1 MATTTAAR
9 PTVLIR
15 RINGERF
22 TPLSLAKKLGA
33 TALLESASF
42 QRGRERFSFLLLKEA
57 FRVFQK
63 GEEMFMKRDG
73 TTLALRGKVGGKSPG
88 TNGDILDVLS
98 HFARQHEAGS
108 EPFPLPA
115 GGIGFLSYEYC
126 RRFDTIRVQ
135 ERPDPL
141 GLPDAMFLFGNLF
154 LVFDHYT
161 DTISLVGLNYREK
174 EIDLERALDET
185 EHRINDLDFNFMAP
199 ARSDWSVERL
209 PREDD
214 HAAYLRGV
222 EAVKEQI
229 VRGNLLQGVLSR
241 RMQVRTDMPAIEAY
255 RALRSGNP
263 SPYMFY
269 LDFGEFQLFGAS
281 PEVHVKA
288 RDGKAALR
296 PLAGTRR
303 RGAGP
308 AEDAAL
314 ERELLAD
321 AKERAEHL
329 MLVDLAR
336 NDLGRVCEPGSVEVT
351 EFMEVERY
359 SHVMHIVSH
368 VEGKLAS
375 GKTGLDALRAT
386 FPAGTVSGAPKIRA
400 IEIID
405 SLEPVRR
412 GFYAGVVAHVES
424 DGSLDSCIS
433 IRCALKQGDVVTL
446 QAGAGVVADSVPQ
459 KEYEE
464 TEAKLGA
471 LARALGIEAP
481 QGART
486 IEAPQSA
493 RTREA

>member
-1 MATTTAAR
+1 MAATVATR

-15 RINGERF
+15 RMNGERF

-33 TALLESASF
+33 CALLESASF
-42 QRGRERFSFLLLKEA
+42 QRGRERFSFLLLREA

-63 GEEMFMKRDG
+63 GEDLFLRRDG
-73 TTLALRGKVGGKSPG
+73 TTLALRG
-88 TNGDILDVLS
+88 TYADILDVLAY
-98 HFARQHEAGS
+98 FGKQHEGRVES
-108 EPFPLPA
+108 FPLPT
-115 GGIGFLSYEYC
+115 GGLGFLGYEYC
-126 RRFDTIRVQ
+126 RRFDTIRTRD
-135 ERPDPL
+135 RPDPL
-141 GLPDAMFLFGNLF
+141 GLPDAVFLFGSVF

-185 EHRINDLDFNFMAP
+185 ERRINDLDFNFMAP
-199 ARSDWSVERL
+199 ARTDWTVQRL

-214 HAAYLRGV
+214 RQTYLWGV
-222 EAVKEQI
+222 EKVKEQI
-229 VRGNLLQGVLSR
+229 VAGNLLQGVLSR
-241 RMQVRTDMPAIEAY
+241 RLQVRTDMPALEAY
-255 RALRSGNP
+255 RTLRSTNP

-269 LDFGEFQLFGAS
+269 LDFGDYQLFGAS
-281 PEVHVKA
+281 PEVHVKV
-288 RDGKAALR
+288 RDGTAAIR

-303 RGAGP
+303 RGARA

-314 ERELLAD
+314 EKELLSD
-321 AKERAEHL
+321 PKERAEHL

-336 NDLGRVCEPGSVEVT
+336 NDLGRVCAPGSVQVT
-351 EFMEVERY
+351 ELMEVERY

-368 VEGKLAS
+368 VEGKLAE

-400 IEIID
+400 IEVID

-433 IRCALKQGDVVTL
+433 IRCALKQGDGVPL
-446 QAGAGVVADSVPQ
+446 QAGAGIVADSVPE
-459 KEYEE
+459 KEFEE

-471 LARALGIEAP
+471 LARALGIEA
-481 QGART
+481 
-486 IEAPQSA
+486 EA
-493 RTREA
+493 

>member
-1 MATTTAAR
+1 VR
-9 PTVLIR
+9 K
-15 RINGERF
+15 INGERF

-33 TALLESASF
+33 VALLESASF

-63 GEEMFMKRDG
+63 GDELFMKRDG
-73 TTLALRGKVGGKSPG
+73 TTLAMKGRPRGTPASAP
-88 TNGDILDVLS
+88 GDILDVLA
-98 HFARQHEAGS
+98 HFARQHEGIS
-108 EPFPLPA
+108 QPFPLPT
-115 GGIGFLSYEYC
+115 GGIGFLSYEYS
-126 RRFDTIRVQ
+126 RRFDTMRMQ
-135 ERPDPL
+135 DRPDPL
-141 GLPDAMFLFGNLF
+141 GLPDAMFLLGNLF

-161 DTISLVGLNYREK
+161 DTITLVGLNYREK
-174 EIDLERALDET
+174 EIDLERALDEA
-185 EHRINDLDFNFMAP
+185 ESRINDLDFNFMAP
-199 ARSDWSVERL
+199 VKKDWTMERL

-214 HAAYLRGV
+214 RAGYLRGV
-222 EAVKEQI
+222 ERVKQEI
-229 VRGNLLQGVLSR
+229 VKGNLLQGVLSR
-241 RMQVRTDMPAIEAY
+241 RLQVRTDMPAIEAY

-269 LDFGEFQLFGAS
+269 LDFGDFQLFGAS

-288 RDGKAALR
+288 RDGVAAIR

-303 RGAGP
+303 RGATP

-314 ERELLAD
+314 EKELLAD
-321 AKERAEHL
+321 PKERAEHL

-336 NDLGRVCEPGSVEVT
+336 NDLGRVCAPGTVQVT
-351 EFMEVERY
+351 ELMEVERY

-368 VEGKLAS
+368 VEGKLAE
-375 GKTGLDALRAT
+375 GRTGLDALRAT

-400 IEIID
+400 VEIID

-412 GFYAGVVAHVES
+412 GFYAGVVAHVEA

-433 IRCALKQGDVVTL
+433 IRCAVRQGDLVTL
-446 QAGAGVVADSVPQ
+446 QAGAGIVADSVPE

-471 LARALGIEAP
+471 LARALGMEV
-481 QGART
+481 
-486 IEAPQSA
+486 
-493 RTREA
+493 

>member
-1 MATTTAAR
+1 MATTIAAKPAVMVR
-9 PTVLIR
+9 KV
-15 RINGERF
+15 NGERF

-33 TALLESASF
+33 VALLESASF
-42 QRGRERFSFLLLKEA
+42 QRGRERYSFLLLKEA

-63 GEEMFMKRDG
+63 GDELFMLRDG
-73 TTLALRGKVGGKSPG
+73 ATLSLRRKE
-88 TNGDILDVLS
+88 GDILDVLA
-98 HFARQHEAGS
+98 HFSRQHDGRAEQ
-108 EPFPLPA
+108 FPLPT

-126 RRFDTIRVQ
+126 RRFDTIRLRD
-135 ERPDPL
+135 RPDPL
-141 GLPDAMFLFGNLF
+141 GLPDAIFLFGSVF

-161 DTISLVGLNYREK
+161 DTIFLVGMNYREK
-174 EIDLERALDET
+174 EIDIERALDET
-185 EHRINDLDFNFMAP
+185 ERRINDLDFNFMAP
-199 ARSDWSVERL
+199 ARTDWKVQPL

-214 HAAYLRGV
+214 RETYLRGV
-222 EAVKEQI
+222 AAVKEQI
-229 VRGNLLQGVLSR
+229 VQGNLLQGVLSR

-255 RALRSGNP
+255 RALRTGNP

-281 PEVHVKA
+281 PEVHVKV
-288 RDGKAALR
+288 RDGTAAIR

-303 RGAGP
+303 RGTNA
-308 AEDAAL
+308 AEDTRL
-314 ERELLAD
+314 EKELLAD
-321 AKERAEHL
+321 PKERAEHL

-336 NDLGRVCEPGSVEVT
+336 NDLGRVCAPGTVT
-351 EFMEVERY
+351 VTQHMEVERY

-368 VEGKLAS
+368 VEGTLAP
-375 GKTGLDALRAT
+375 GRTGLDALRAT

-400 IEIID
+400 IEVID

-446 QAGAGVVADSVPQ
+446 QAGAGVVYDSVPE
-459 KEYEE
+459 KEFEE

-471 LARALGIEAP
+471 LARALGME
-481 QGART
+481 
-486 IEAPQSA
+486 
-493 RTREA
+493 TRP